1 MNVYVGIDPSLNS
14 TGICMQFYEGDQF
27 IKDMFYIVKPN
38 KLTKKEKEAQ
48 EKLLNFDYVI
58 YQKIDLNLYKDNNL
72 YSEYW
77 KTINML
83 NIVKKIKD
91 SIYDTLKG
99 QNYRLYIVQEGIS
112 YGSSIRTKSVFDLAG
127 LNYMI
132 RNEFIDKENI
142 TFFIAPPTHIKKFA
156 TGIGNCKKEQIIDL
170 FKIVKKDISTILPK
184 VDDIA
189 DAYFMS
195 LYAKHIK
202 ENDN

>member
-99 QNYRLYIVQEGIS
+99 QNYRLYIG
-112 YGSSIRTKSVFDLAG
+112 
-127 LNYMI
+127 
-132 RNEFIDKENI
+132 
-142 TFFIAPPTHIKKFA
+142 
-156 TGIGNCKKEQIIDL
+156 
-170 FKIVKKDISTILPK
+170 
-184 VDDIA
+184 
-189 DAYFMS
+189 
-195 LYAKHIK
+195 
-202 ENDN
+202 